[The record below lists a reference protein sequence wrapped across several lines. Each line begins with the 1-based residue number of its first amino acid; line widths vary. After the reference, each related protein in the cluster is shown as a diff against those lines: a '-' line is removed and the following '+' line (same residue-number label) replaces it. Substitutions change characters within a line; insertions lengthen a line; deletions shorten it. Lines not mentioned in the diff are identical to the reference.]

1 MSDQIPKNDRQD
13 TGETHVAK
21 DTESLPGERSVYE
34 MATEKRLRFG
44 STRGRNVAIVAVVG
58 LLSIIAIAALIVW
71 LRKDSG
77 QPPKTETA
85 LQEEHH
91 AGEEVKLSPE
101 ALAAADVEIEGV
113 TQRPAVALINVTGT
127 VETNQQQTQQAT
139 PLVSGRVES
148 VLVRLGDRV
157 RAGAVLAMISS
168 PQIAQM
174 HGKLHEAETQRALAE
189 RNLERVLK
197 AENRAAV
204 LSSKAKLDE
213 AEATL
218 KRVRRL
224 IELGAGAGKDLIA
237 AETAYK
243 TAKAEYDFQSNI
255 SLNREVQ
262 EARAAVETSRVDV
275 SHIRDEM
282 RSLGAPVPEGER
294 HNHNK
299 DTSLVALRAPVSG
312 SVTERLVNP
321 GAGIEAGKPLF
332 TIGNLS
338 TVWIIANVPEAQI
351 GRISVGTPVEV
362 TAATIGD
369 TSLPGRVSYID
380 PQLNEE
386 TRTARVRIEMNNP
399 GERLKAGMFVQVGF
413 QSAVGQTTGE
423 ELVVKSEAV
432 QRIGERSVVFIAK
445 DDEPGAFEVRDI
457 EAGAETNGYTRILSG
472 LQLGEKVVTKGSFTL
487 KTQLMKGEL
496 GDHDH

>member
-1 MSDQIPKNDRQD
+1 MSDINESTQRNHSGRRRLIIVASVVAVALVVLAALVTIVFSTRKAGSSTRVNVNA
-13 TGETHVAK
+13 ET
-21 DTESLPGERSVYE
+21 SP
-34 MATEKRLRFG
+34 ATE
-44 STRGRNVAIVAVVG
+44 
-58 LLSIIAIAALIVW
+58 
-71 LRKDSG
+71 
-77 QPPKTETA
+77 QHE
-85 LQEEHH
+85 
-91 AGEEVKLSPE
+91 GEEVKLSAE
-101 ALAAADVEIEGV
+101 ALQSAGIEIEGV
-113 TQRPAVALINVTGT
+113 TERPAVALLQTTGT
-127 VETNQQQTQQAT
+127 VEANEQQTQRAT
-139 PLVSGRVES
+139 PLVGGRVEQ
-148 VLVRLGDRV
+148 VQVRLGDRV
-157 RAGAVLAMISS
+157 RAGAVLAVISS
-168 PQIAQM
+168 PLIAQM

-189 RNLERVLK
+189 RNLERVLR

-204 LSSKAKLDE
+204 LSAKAKLDE

-275 SHIRDEM
+275 SHIHDEL

-294 HNHNK
+294 HPHDK

-312 SVTERLVNP
+312 TVIERLVNV
-321 GAGIEAGKPLF
+321 GAGVEAGTPLF

-338 TVWIIANVPEAQI
+338 TVWIIANVPEAQVGRVHI
-351 GRISVGTPVEV
+351 GNFVEV
-362 TAATIGD
+362 TSTAVGEVL
-369 TSLPGRVSYID
+369 SGRVAYID
-380 PQLNEE
+380 PKLNEE
-386 TRTARVRIEMNNP
+386 MRTAGVRIEMSNP

-413 QSAVGQTTGE
+413 QTGSAE
-423 ELVVKSEAV
+423 SSEHELVVKSEAL
-432 QRIGERSVVFIAK
+432 QRLGERTIVFLPK
-445 DDEPGAFEVRDI
+445 EDEPEAFEIRDI
-457 EAGAETNGYTRILSG
+457 QAGAESNGYTRILSG

>member
-1 MSDQIPKNDRQD
+1 MSEIN
-13 TGETHVAK
+13 ETTQPSTSGRRKLIIVVSVA
-21 DTESLPGERSVYE
+21 V
-34 MATEKRLRFG
+34 
-44 STRGRNVAIVAVVG
+44 VAIVALVV
-58 LLSIIAIAALIVW
+58 IVFST
-71 LRKDSG
+71 RKS
-77 QPPKTETA
+77 PPTQIRNNSSSATEQHEA
-85 LQEEHH
+85 
-91 AGEEVKLSPE
+91 EEVKLSAE
-101 ALAAADVEIEGV
+101 ALQSAGIEIEGV
-113 TQRPAVALINVTGT
+113 TQRPAVALLQTTGT
-127 VETNQQQTQQAT
+127 VEANEQQTQQAT
-139 PLVSGRVES
+139 PLVGGRIDQVQ
-148 VLVRLGDRV
+148 VKLGDRV
-157 RAGAVLAMISS
+157 RAGAVLAIISS

-197 AENRAAV
+197 AENRVAV
-204 LSSKAKLDE
+204 LSAKAKLDE
-213 AEATL
+213 AETTL
-218 KRVRRL
+218 KRIRRL
-224 IELGAGAGKDLIA
+224 VELGAGAGKDLIA

-282 RSLGAPVPEGER
+282 RSLGAPVPEGET

-312 SVTERLVNP
+312 TVIERLVNI
-321 GAGIEAGKPLF
+321 GAGVEAGTPLF

-351 GRISVGTPVEV
+351 SRVHIGTSVAVTSTAVGDEV
-362 TAATIGD
+362 L
-369 TSLPGRVSYID
+369 SGRVAYID
-380 PQLNEE
+380 PKLNEE

-399 GERLKAGMFVQVGF
+399 GERFKAGMFVQIGF
-413 QSAVGQTTGE
+413 QAGPAESSEQ
-423 ELVVKSEAV
+423 ELVVKSEAL
-432 QRIGERSVVFIAK
+432 QRVGERTVVFLPREN
-445 DDEPGAFEVRDI
+445 EPGAFEIRDVQ
-457 EAGAETNGYTRILSG
+457 AGAESNGYTRIVSG
-472 LQLGEKVVTKGSFTL
+472 LQLGEKVVAKGSFTL

>member
-1 MSDQIPKNDRQD
+1 
-13 TGETHVAK
+13 
-21 DTESLPGERSVYE
+21 
-34 MATEKRLRFG
+34 
-44 STRGRNVAIVAVVG
+44 
-58 LLSIIAIAALIVW
+58 
-71 LRKDSG
+71 
-77 QPPKTETA
+77 
-85 LQEEHH
+85 
-91 AGEEVKLSPE
+91 
-101 ALAAADVEIEGV
+101 
-113 TQRPAVALINVTGT
+113 
-127 VETNQQQTQQAT
+127 
-139 PLVSGRVES
+139 
-148 VLVRLGDRV
+148 
-157 RAGAVLAMISS
+157 
-168 PQIAQM
+168 M

-189 RNLERVLK
+189 RNLERVLR

-204 LSSKAKLDE
+204 LSAKAKLDE

-262 EARAAVETSRVDV
+262 EARAAVETARVDV

-312 SVTERLVNP
+312 TVIERLVNV
-321 GAGIEAGKPLF
+321 GAGVEPGKPLF

-338 TVWIIANVPEAQI
+338 TVWIIANVPEAQVGRVHI
-351 GRISVGTPVEV
+351 GTSVEV
-362 TAATIGD
+362 TSTTVGD
-369 TSLPGRVSYID
+369 EVLLGRVAYID
-380 PQLNEE
+380 PKLNEE
-386 TRTARVRIEMNNP
+386 TRTARVRIEMSNP

-413 QSAVGQTTGE
+413 QTGSVE
-423 ELVVKSEAV
+423 ASDQELVVKSEAL
-432 QRIGERSVVFIAK
+432 QRLGERTVVFLPK
-445 DDEPGAFEVRDI
+445 NDEPGAFEVRDVQV
-457 EAGAETNGYTRILSG
+457 GAEANGYTRILNG
-472 LQLGEKVVTKGSFTL
+472 LQLGDKVVTKGSFTL

>member
-1 MSDQIPKNDRQD
+1 MSEIN
-13 TGETHVAK
+13 ETSKQSTAGRRKLIIVAC
-21 DTESLPGERSVYE
+21 VVI
-34 MATEKRLRFG
+34 
-44 STRGRNVAIVAVVG
+44 VAIVALVA
-58 LLSIIAIAALIVW
+58 IILFA
-71 LRKDSG
+71 RKSRPST
-77 QPPKTETA
+77 QANVNVETSPATE
-85 LQEEHH
+85 QHE
-91 AGEEVKLSPE
+91 GEEVKLSAE
-101 ALAAADVEIEGV
+101 ALQSAGIEIEGV
-113 TQRPAVALINVTGT
+113 TQRPAVALLQTTGT
-127 VETNQQQTQQAT
+127 VEANEQQTQQAT
-139 PLVSGRVES
+139 PLVGGRIDQVH
-148 VLVRLGDRV
+148 VRLGDRV
-157 RAGAVLAMISS
+157 RSGAVLAVISS

-189 RNLERVLK
+189 RNLERVLR
-197 AENRAAV
+197 AENRVAV
-204 LSSKAKLDE
+204 LSAKAKLDE

-275 SHIRDEM
+275 SHIHDEL
-282 RSLGAPVPEGER
+282 RSLGAPVPEGEK

-312 SVTERLVNP
+312 TVIERLVNI
-321 GAGIEAGKPLF
+321 GAGVEAGKPLF

-338 TVWIIANVPEAQI
+338 TVWIIANVPEAQVS
-351 GRISVGTPVEV
+351 RVHVGTSVEV
-362 TAATIGD
+362 TSTGIGD
-369 TSLPGRVSYID
+369 EVLSGRVAYID
-380 PQLNEE
+380 PKLNEE
-386 TRTARVRIEMNNP
+386 TRTARVRIEMSNP

-413 QSAVGQTTGE
+413 QTGAAE
-423 ELVVKSEAV
+423 SSDQELVVKAEAL
-432 QRIGERSVVFIAK
+432 QRLGERAIVFLPK
-445 DDEPGAFEVRDI
+445 ENEPGAFEVRDVQV
-457 EAGAETNGYTRILSG
+457 GAETNGYTRILSG
-472 LQLGEKVVTKGSFTL
+472 LEIGEKVVTKGSFTL